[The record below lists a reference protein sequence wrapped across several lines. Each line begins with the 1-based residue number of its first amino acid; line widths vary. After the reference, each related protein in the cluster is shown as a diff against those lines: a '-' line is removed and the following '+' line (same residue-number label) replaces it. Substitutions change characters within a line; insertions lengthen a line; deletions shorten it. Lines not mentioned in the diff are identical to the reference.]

1 MHRVSREGKSPY
13 KESYKVNS
21 HWKIFGDEI
30 KQKVA

>member
-1 MHRVSREGKSPY
+1 MHGVSIEGKSSY
-13 KESYKVNS
+13 KESYKVSS